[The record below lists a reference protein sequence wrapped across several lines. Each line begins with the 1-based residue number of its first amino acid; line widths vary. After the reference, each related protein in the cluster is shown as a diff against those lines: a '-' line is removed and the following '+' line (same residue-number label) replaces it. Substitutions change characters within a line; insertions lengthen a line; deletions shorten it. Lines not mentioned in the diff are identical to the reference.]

1 MTSNVAP
8 ERTLGSIAQGVAP
21 VLEGLVAIAPV
32 VGTARVASAAGNILT
47 RDRRRACGCEEA
59 PSAHCAPAA
68 EGADPRRAHHVCRPC
83 QLRARGGLPTM
94 NAMEDPS

>member
-8 ERTLGSIAQGVAP
+8 ERTLGSIAQGGAS

-47 RDRRRACGCEEA
+47 
-59 PSAHCAPAA
+59 P
-68 EGADPRRAHHVCRPC
+68 
-83 QLRARGGLPTM
+83 
-94 NAMEDPS
+94 

>member
-8 ERTLGSIAQGVAP
+8 ERTLGSIAQGSPPSWRASSPSHRSWGPRVWHACGIGRRQHPGPVTVA
-21 VLEGLVAIAPV
+21 E
-32 VGTARVASAAGNILT
+32 RAAA
-47 RDRRRACGCEEA
+47 RRRR
-59 PSAHCAPAA
+59 
-68 EGADPRRAHHVCRPC
+68 PRPAHHVCRPC